1 MAAPEYTSPAIE
13 LESRIKEL
21 GPLFSRQSEENAR
34 LQERVAAL
42 QLEVDALR
50 ARNSELEYKVGPLH
64 DALVVAG
71 WTFSLPAAADKSK
84 ASGKKSC
91 SDPTSTS
98 TSSAGAG
105 GARSGDKR
113 AAADGAAA
121 PETKRGSGRSRAD
134 SPGGWSWSGAP
145 TKKAPA
151 AADPEMNFL

>member
-42 QLEVDALR
+42 QVEVDALR

-91 SDPTSTS
+91 SDPTS